1 MSIILV
7 IDGNDTYRG
16 EDDVFYIHPS
26 RIGMLKHVQKNT
38 FTSCQIKNSP
48 LESLTPLNL
57 VTVFDKLIPN
67 GKMEIELDQPLSV
80 MQNYDAKQVESNAK
94 LAGFDNI
101 EKGALFSPS
110 LSTVHV
116 DWRNYGEEMA
126 KFALDILNGKE
137 VTTLATPVKIIKRQS
152 SMKI

>member
-101 EKGALFSPS
+101 EIDGNKIECLKPEKTKRSSGEIETVSITQTSSTKGGKTITTTNTTTSK
-110 LSTVHV
+110 
-116 DWRNYGEEMA
+116 RKYG
-126 KFALDILNGKE
+126 KK
-137 VTTLATPVKIIKRQS
+137 
-152 SMKI
+152 

>member
-1 MSIILV
+1 MSIILI
-7 IDGNDTYRG
+7 IDRNDTYRG
-16 EDDVFYIHPS
+16 EENIFYIHPS

-57 VTVFDKLIPN
+57 VTVLDKLIPT
-67 GKMEIELDQPLSV
+67 GKMEIELDQPISV

-101 EKGALFSPS
+101 EINENKIECFKPEKKK
-110 LSTVHV
+110 LSSGEIETV
-116 DWRNYGEEMA
+116 N
-126 KFALDILNGKE
+126 
-137 VTTLATPVKIIKRQS
+137 IIQQS
-152 SMKI
+152 SNKGGKTITTRNTTTSIRKYGKK